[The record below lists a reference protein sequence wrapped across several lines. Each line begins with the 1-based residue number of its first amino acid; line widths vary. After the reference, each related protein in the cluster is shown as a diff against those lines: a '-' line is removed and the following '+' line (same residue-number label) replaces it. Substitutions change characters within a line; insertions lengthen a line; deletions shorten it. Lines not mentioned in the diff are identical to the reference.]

1 MIRQHE
7 NSVAFKAGMLSFG
20 VHAILII
27 AMLVSFS
34 WHTPQPVSIAEV
46 ELWENLPVAPTVVPP
61 KPLPEPVVEKEV
73 PKPPPKPEPEPEPK
87 PEIKEEPK
95 ADIQLEKKRQEVE
108 KRKEEEKKKAAEL
121 EKLKKQMLLEEKLEK
136 QKLLKEQK
144 QQQLEKERQEA
155 LSKLQQEMLADDA
168 KAPKAS
174 GAKSSSAASAGE
186 VDKYKAMIQAKIQRN
201 VNKSLCGDGNPE
213 LIFDITVM
221 PTGEVQGSPNL
232 IKSSSLTACDDAV
245 ERAILQSQPL
255 PLPADPDLR
264 AEFRNLRLKFRPNE

>member
-61 KPLPEPVVEKEV
+61 KPLPEPLIKKEE
-73 PKPPPKPEPEPEPK
+73 PKPLPKPEPEPEPK
-87 PEIKEEPK
+87 VKEEPK
-95 ADIQLEKKRQEVE
+95 ADIQLEN
-108 KRKEEEKKKAAEL
+108 KRKEEEKRKVEEKRKEEQKKQAEL
-121 EKLKKQMLLEEKLEK
+121 DKLKKQMLLEEKLEK
-136 QKLLKEQK
+136 QEALKEK
-144 QQQLEKERQEA
+144 QRQEA
-155 LSKLQQEMLADDA
+155 LRKLQQDMLADEDA

-174 GAKSSSAASAGE
+174 TAKSSSTASAGE

-201 VNKSLCGDGNPE
+201 VNQSLCGNGDPE
-213 LIFDITVM
+213 LVYEIALM
-221 PTGEVQGSPNL
+221 PTGDVQGTPKL
-232 IKSSSLTACDDAV
+232 VKSSGLPVCDDAV

-255 PLPADPDLR
+255 PLPTDPDLR
-264 AEFRNLRLKFRPNE
+264 AEFRNLKLKFHPNE

>member
-7 NSVAFKAGMLSFG
+7 NPVAFKAGMFSLG

-61 KPLPEPVVEKEV
+61 KPLPEPVKKVE
-73 PKPPPKPEPEPEPK
+73 PKPLPEPEPKPEPEPEV
-87 PEIKEEPK
+87 KEEPK
-95 ADIQLEKKRQEVE
+95 ADIELEKKRKEAE

-136 QKLLKEQK
+136 QEALKEK
-144 QQQLEKERQEA
+144 QRQEA
-155 LSKLQQEMLADDA
+155 LRKLQQDMLADDDA

-174 GAKSSSAASAGE
+174 TAKSSSAASAGE

-201 VNKSLCGDGNPE
+201 VNQSLCGDGDPE
-213 LIFDITVM
+213 LHYEITLM
-221 PTGEVQGSPNL
+221 PTGDVQGTPKL
-232 IKSSSLTACDDAV
+232 IKSSGLSACDDAV

-255 PLPADPDLR
+255 PLPADPNLR
-264 AEFRNLRLKFRPNE
+264 AEFRNLKLKFHPNE

>member
-61 KPLPEPVVEKEV
+61 KPLPEPVIKKEE
-73 PKPPPKPEPEPEPK
+73 PKPLPKPEPEPEPK
-87 PEIKEEPK
+87 VKEEPK
-95 ADIQLEKKRQEVE
+95 ADIQLEN
-108 KRKEEEKKKAAEL
+108 KRKEEEKRKVEEKRKEEQKKQAEL
-121 EKLKKQMLLEEKLEK
+121 DKLKKQMLLEEKLEK
-136 QKLLKEQK
+136 QEALKEK
-144 QQQLEKERQEA
+144 QRQEA
-155 LSKLQQEMLADDA
+155 LRKLQQDMLADDDA

-174 GAKSSSAASAGE
+174 TAKVSSAASAGE

-201 VNKSLCGDGNPE
+201 VNKSLCGDGDPE

-232 IKSSSLTACDDAV
+232 VKSSSMTACDDAV

-255 PLPADPDLR
+255 PLPTDAGLR